1 MYRLSEI
8 NIYPVK
14 SLRGITVKSRHIDAF
29 GLQLDRRWMLVDEH
43 NKFLTQRQEAR
54 MALIDVA
61 LTDNGLLLN
70 APAMPACPVPGQPQ
84 TTEVL
89 EVQVWKDTVKA
100 TVVSADIDNWLS
112 QFLGR
117 NTRLVFMPD
126 RTVRLIDQDY
136 KIGNHDQVGF
146 ADGFPFLLIS
156 QASLDD
162 LNQRLEQKGEP
173 AVPMHRFRPN
183 LVISGCTPYEEDSWK
198 TIHIGSC
205 QFHVVK
211 PCSRC
216 VIPTIDRDTAKK
228 GKEPVR
234 TLLEYRRTDNKIY
247 FGQNLV
253 HELLPDQHLST
264 GNTLTIVTLKK
275 PDVLSP

>member
-1 MYRLSEI
+1 MYRLTEI

-14 SLRGITVKSRHIDAF
+14 SLRGITVDSRQLDAF
-29 GLQLDRRWMLVDEH
+29 GLHLDRRWMLIDEQ

-54 MALIDVA
+54 MALVEVT
-61 LTDNGLLLN
+61 LTKGGLELS
-70 APAMPACPVPGQPQ
+70 APAMSACPVPLQPQ
-84 TTEVL
+84 TPEVL
-89 EVQVWKDTVKA
+89 DVQVWKDTVKA
-100 TVVSADIDNWLS
+100 TAVSAEIDNWLS

-117 NTRLVFMPD
+117 KTRLVFMPD
-126 RTVRLIDQDY
+126 STVRLIDQDY
-136 KIGNHDQVGF
+136 KINQSDQVGF

-156 QASLDD
+156 EASLED
-162 LNQRLEQKGEP
+162 LNKRLAQKGEP

-198 TIHIGSC
+198 TVNIGSC

-216 VIPTIDRDTAKK
+216 IIPTIDRDTAEK

-234 TLLEYRRTDNKIY
+234 TLLEYRRADNKIY

-253 HELLPDQHLST
+253 HELRLDQQLSV
-264 GNTLTIVTLKK
+264 GNQVI
-275 PDVLSP
+275 PG

>member
-1 MYRLSEI
+1 MYHLSEI

-14 SLRGITVKSRHIDAF
+14 SLRGITVDSRHIDAF
-29 GLQLDRRWMLVDEH
+29 GLHLDRRWMLIDEQ

-54 MALIDVA
+54 MSLIDVA
-61 LTDNGLLLN
+61 LTENGLVLN
-70 APAMPACPVPGQPQ
+70 APAMPACTIPGQPQ

-89 EVQVWKDTVKA
+89 DVQVWKDTVQA
-100 TVVSADIDNWLS
+100 IVVNTDIDKWLS

-117 NTRLVFMPD
+117 NTRLVYMPD

-136 KIGNHDQVGF
+136 SISKDDQVGF

-162 LNQRLEQKGEP
+162 LNHRLEQKGES

-183 LVISGCTPYEEDSWK
+183 LVISDCTPYEEDSWE
-198 TIHIGSC
+198 TISIGSC

-216 VIPTIDRDTAKK
+216 IIPTIDRDTAEK

-253 HELLPDQHLST
+253 HELQQDMQLST
-264 GNTLTIVTLKK
+264 GDVLTIVARKN
-275 PDVLSP
+275 SHIE